1 MSSLDITNVI
11 SQSVIGLLLLAL
23 IVFSL
28 TKCKKC
34 LLLYSLI
41 LLQLDILFWTLFGI
55 MQVFTIDKPG
65 FVLFSYLKYLSICY
79 SGFLFMIFSYIYTTK
94 NTKNL
99 KHIIMILGIP
109 PTLCYIGVLTNELHH
124 LFFIELKFYGL
135 TKYGVLFII
144 ETIISYLYTLVGCI
158 LLIIHMVNQPKP
170 MRKQVLFILIA
181 FFCPFIINVMMV
193 CGIINFHKIDLTI
206 VCFAL
211 TMMFL
216 TIAIWKYKLLNIIP
230 IALEEITQNMH
241 ESILVIDSFN
251 NIVYTNKSL
260 LLNFCYNKK
269 SLINEPITNFVS
281 ELRNNI
287 VCNEFSTTILDA
299 MESGT
304 TEYLYGEFQI
314 MEPEQRYY
322 FAYAKPIYNLKN
334 KLIGRVFSFND
345 VSGYRQLVE
354 KLALF
359 KERDRIAVE
368 MHDNLGRTLTLLGA
382 NLELG
387 LYEMENAKT
396 NFPST
401 SKHKF
406 VESLNL
412 SKEGLRQLRS
422 FVSGITNIQV
432 DKQKAKN
439 LVESLNNLFSKYKDL
454 GIKIDF
460 SCNINNLS
468 NSSIYDAF
476 IYKICQE
483 SITNSI
489 RHGKAK
495 QVKISLN
502 FDINVIKLNIFD
514 NGEGCTKIKK
524 NFGLSRI
531 MEYVS
536 GVNGKIQLSSKKDEG
551 FKIDIELPNNVDLPE
566 SEEVLKSYNEV
577 IF

>member
-1 MSSLDITNVI
+1 MTSLDITNVI
-11 SQSVIGLLLLAL
+11 LQSVIGLLLLAL

-34 LLLYSLI
+34 LLLYSLV
-41 LLQLDILFWTLFGI
+41 LLQLDILLWTFFGI
-55 MQVFTIDKPG
+55 MQVLTLNRPG
-65 FVLFSYLKYLSICY
+65 FVLFGYLKYLSICY
-79 SGFLFMIFSYIYTTK
+79 SGFLFIIFSYIYTTK
-94 NTKNL
+94 NIKNL
-99 KHIIMILGIP
+99 KYMIMMLGIP

-124 LFFIELKFYGL
+124 LFFIEFKFYGL

-144 ETIISYLYTLVGCI
+144 QTIISYVYILIGCI
-158 LLIIHMVNQPKP
+158 FLIIHMVNQPKS

-181 FFCPFIINVMMV
+181 FICPFIINAMMV
-193 CGIINFHKIDLTI
+193 CGIVNFHKIDLTV
-206 VCFAL
+206 VCFAF

-216 TIAIWKYKLLNIIP
+216 TIAIGKYKLLNIIP
-230 IALEEITQNMH
+230 IALEEITQNMN

-287 VCNEFSTTILDA
+287 VCNEFSTTLLDA
-299 MESGT
+299 MEFGT
-304 TEYLYGEFQI
+304 NEYINGEFKI
-314 MEPEQRYY
+314 MEPEQKYY
-322 FAYAKPIYNLKN
+322 FAYAKPIYDLKN

-368 MHDNLGRTLTLLGA
+368 MHDNLGRTLTLLEA

-387 LYEMENAKT
+387 LYEMEKSNI
-396 NFPST
+396 NFLGTST
-401 SKHKF
+401 GKF
-406 VESLNL
+406 FESLNL

-432 DKQKAKN
+432 EKQKGKD
-439 LVESLNNLFSKYKDL
+439 LVISLNNLFSKYTDL
-454 GIKIDF
+454 GLKIDF
-460 SCNINNLS
+460 TCNKKELS

-483 SITNSI
+483 SLTNSI

-495 QVKISLN
+495 QVKINLD
-502 FDINVIKLNIFD
+502 FDIDVIKLNIVD
-514 NGEGCTKIKK
+514 DGKGCTKIKK

-551 FKIDIELPNNVDLPE
+551 FSIDIELPNNVDLPE
-566 SEEVLKSYNEV
+566 SKEVHKEYSEV

>member
-1 MSSLDITNVI
+1 MTSLDITNVI
-11 SQSVIGLLLLAL
+11 LQSVIALLLLAL
-23 IVFSL
+23 IAFSL

-34 LLLYSLI
+34 LLLYSLV
-41 LLQLDILFWTLFGI
+41 LLQLDILLWTLFGI
-55 MQVFTIDKPG
+55 MQVFTLDKPG
-65 FVLFSYLKYLSICY
+65 FVLFGYLKYLSICY
-79 SGFLFMIFSYIYTTK
+79 SGLLFIIFCYIYTAK
-94 NTKNL
+94 NINNL
-99 KHIIMILGIP
+99 KYMIIILGIP
-109 PTLCYIGVLTNELHH
+109 STLCYIGVLTNELHH
-124 LFFIELKFYGL
+124 LFFIEFKFYGL
-135 TKYGVLFII
+135 TKYGVLFVI
-144 ETIISYLYTLVGCI
+144 ETIISYLYFIIGCVM
-158 LLIIHMVNQPKP
+158 LIIHMVNQPKSIQ
-170 MRKQVLFILIA
+170 KQVLFILIA
-181 FFCPFIINVMMV
+181 FICPFIINAMMV
-193 CGIINFHKIDLTI
+193 CGIINFHKIDLTV
-206 VCFAL
+206 VCFAF

-216 TIAIWKYKLLNIIP
+216 TIAIGKYKLLNIIP
-230 IALEEITQNMH
+230 IAIEEITQNMH

-304 TEYLYGEFQI
+304 DEYLYGEFI
-314 MEPEQRYY
+314 IIEPEQKYY
-322 FAYAKPIYNLKN
+322 YAYAKPIYDSKN

-387 LYEMENAKT
+387 LSEVENANI
-396 NFPST
+396 NFPGA
-401 SKHKF
+401 SKDKF
-406 VESLNL
+406 LESLNL
-412 SKEGLRQLRS
+412 SKEGLRQLRA

-432 DKQKAKN
+432 EKQKGKN
-439 LVESLNNLFSKYKDL
+439 LVEALNNLFSKYTDL
-454 GIKIDF
+454 GLKVDFTCNKIDF
-460 SCNINNLS
+460 S

-476 IYKICQE
+476 IYKVCQE
-483 SITNSI
+483 SLTNSI
-489 RHGKAK
+489 RHGNAK
-495 QVKISLN
+495 QVRISLD
-502 FDINVIKLNIFD
+502 FDINVIKLNIID
-514 NGEGCTKIKK
+514 DGTGCTKIKK

-531 MEYVS
+531 IEYVS

-551 FKIDIELPNNVDLPE
+551 FSIDIELPNNVDLPE
-566 SEEVLKSYNEV
+566 SKEVLKLYKEV